1 MNKISKLAALIWTVT
16 ITTLTVHSTAQTL
29 DRSTRLLLESAAPL
43 RAVQPE
49 DSPNVL
55 FIIVDDLNTALGS
68 FIGSGERPHYATAH
82 TPNLDMLA
90 AQGIRFENAFVQNP
104 LCNPSRA
111 SLLSGLRPDTI
122 DVHTTGTWP
131 RHKVGS
137 ELRMLPEHFNENGY
151 FTGRVGKVGHN
162 SFEHAVSWD
171 DSKFA
176 LSRDPAQLF
185 HSPGYLPGDDASEV
199 RDNTWTE
206 GSENGMSRQDIF
218 ARSATGRTLSL
229 PLTWRATN
237 EEPPMTPDGTTAT
250 RIIQLMAENRDK
262 PFFIAAG
269 LHKPHQPW
277 VGPAEFFDQ
286 HPVDNIVLPQKPA
299 SDTNNSP
306 APSSW
311 VTEDD
316 SAHTVLQKKQAIAA
330 YHAMVTMTDH
340 HVGRILK
347 GLEDLELADS
357 TIVIFTSDHG
367 FQLDEH
373 GGLWRKQF
381 QFDES
386 IRVPLIVRLPNGT
399 NAGKVSE
406 GIVELVDLYPTLLE
420 LASLP
425 NPAHILEGLSFV
437 PLLKKPQTPWKSA
450 AFSQSRRMVGSGSTN
465 NPLMNTEGYDGH
477 TIRTTR
483 YRYTEWTPLDR
494 QRDTLVELYDLTH
507 DPMEYSNL
515 SDKPSQALL
524 ISEFS
529 ERLARGWKGELP
541 LNLDD

>member
-1 MNKISKLAALIWTVT
+1 MNRISQLATLMWTVT

-43 RAVQPE
+43 REVQNE
-49 DSPNVL
+49 DPPNVL

-68 FIGSGERPHYATAH
+68 YIGSGERPQYATAH

-131 RHKVGS
+131 RHKVGD

-176 LSRDPAQLF
+176 LSRDPAQPF
-185 HSPGYLPGDDASEV
+185 HSPGYLPGDDASEI

-206 GSENGMSRQDIF
+206 GSENGMSRRDIF
-218 ARSATGRTLSL
+218 AGSATGRTLSL
-229 PLTWRATN
+229 PLTWRATS
-237 EEPPMTPDGTTAT
+237 ETPPMTPDGTTAT

-286 HPVDNIVLPQKPA
+286 HPIDNIVLPQTLA
-299 SDTNNSP
+299 SDTKNSP
-306 APSSW
+306 APSTW

-330 YHAMVTMTDH
+330 YHAMVTMVDH

-347 GLEDLELADS
+347 GLDDLELADS
-357 TIVIFTSDHG
+357 TIVVFTSDHG

-386 IRVPLIVRLPNGT
+386 IRVPLIVRLPDGRS
-399 NAGKVSE
+399 AGKVSK
-406 GIVELVDLYPTLLE
+406 GIVELVDLYPTLIE

-425 NPAHILEGLSFV
+425 DPAHNLEGLSFV
-437 PLLKKPQTPWKSA
+437 PLLKEPQTPWKSA

-465 NPLMNTEGYDGH
+465 NPLINEEGYDGQ
-477 TIRTTR
+477 TIRTAR
-483 YRYTEWTPLDR
+483 YRYTEWAPLDR
-494 QRDTLVELYDLTH
+494 RRDTLVELYDLEQ
-507 DPMEYSNL
+507 DPMEYTNL
-515 SDKPSQALL
+515 SDEPSHSRLL
-524 ISEFS
+524 SEFS
-529 ERLARGWKGELP
+529 ERLARGWEGERP
-541 LNLDD
+541 PHSDH